1 MTVASMTVDQDSEA
15 SFDPTRPFLRASA
28 AATGSVKKLR
38 TPAYRRL
45 LHGIY
50 VLAAVEVTPVLIAEA
65 ALLPF
70 GEKAWASHATAAR
83 VLNLPIPAL
92 PGEHVTV
99 VERRRR
105 RGRKDVTCHLSRKG
119 WVNEISGI
127 RVSAPQQVFVE
138 LATQLNLVDLVIVG
152 DHMVRK
158 SLVDLETLRR
168 FCADA
173 SGPGAALART
183 AAGYV
188 RDGVDS
194 PMETRLRLLIVLAG
208 LPEPEV
214 NLLVGDEVERRKY
227 DLSYRRSKTILE
239 YDGRQHVER
248 IEQWEADLERR
259 EAIDDDQWR
268 IMVFVAKDIYRS
280 PGRTLE
286 RIQRALLLRGE
297 PGVPKSLSDAWQAHF
312 PGWS

>member
-1 MTVASMTVDQDSEA
+1 MTEDQDSVA
-15 SFDPTRPFLRASA
+15 FDPKRPFTRAWA
-28 AATGSVKKLR
+28 AAQGNISDLR
-38 TPAYRRL
+38 TAAYKRL

-50 VLAAVEVTPVLIAEA
+50 VAATVEVTPLLIAEA
-65 ALLPF
+65 VLMPF

-83 VLNLPIPAL
+83 VLGLPIPTL

-105 RGRKDVTCHLSRKG
+105 RSRREVACHLTRRG
-119 WVNEISGI
+119 WVNEISGVRI
-127 RVSAPQQVFVE
+127 SAPQQVFVE
-138 LATQLNLVDLVIVG
+138 LATQLSLVDLVIVG

-158 SLVDLETLRR
+158 GLVDLETLRA
-168 FCADA
+168 FCAVS
-173 SGPGAALART
+173 SGSGAALARM

-227 DLSYRRSKTILE
+227 DLSYRRSRTILE

-248 IEQWEADLERR
+248 VEQWEADLERR

-268 IMVFVAKDIYRS
+268 IMVFVGKDIYRS

-286 RIQRALLLRGE
+286 RIHRVLRLRGE
-297 PGVPKSLSDAWQAHF
+297 PGVPEILSDAWRAHF
-312 PGWS
+312 PSWS

>member
-1 MTVASMTVDQDSEA
+1 MLHGVYV
-15 SFDPTRPFLRASA
+15 
-28 AATGSVKKLR
+28 AAT
-38 TPAYRRL
+38 
-45 LHGIY
+45 
-50 VLAAVEVTPVLIAEA
+50 VEVTPLLIAEA
-65 ALLPF
+65 VLMPF

-83 VLNLPIPAL
+83 VLSLPVPAL

-105 RGRKDVTCHLSRKG
+105 RSRKDVTCHLSRKG
-119 WVNEISGI
+119 WINEISGV

-138 LATQLNLVDLVIVG
+138 LATQLSLVDLVVVG

-158 SLVDLETLRR
+158 GLVDIPTLRK

-173 SGPGAALART
+173 SGAGAALART
-183 AAGYV
+183 AASYV

-259 EAIDDDQWR
+259 EGIDDDQWR
-268 IMVFVAKDIYRS
+268 ILVFVAKDIYKS

-286 RIQRALLLRGE
+286 RIHRVLSLRGE
-297 PGVPKSLSDAWQAHF
+297 PGVPKTLSDAWRAHF

>member
-1 MTVASMTVDQDSEA
+1 MTADGETDVE
-15 SFDPTRPFLRASA
+15 FDPLRPFLHATA
-28 AATGSVKKLR
+28 AATGSVKELR

-50 VLAAVEVTPVLIAEA
+50 VLATVEVTPALMAEA
-65 ALLPF
+65 SLLPF
-70 GEKAWASHATAAR
+70 GDEAWASHATAAR
-83 VLNLPIPAL
+83 VHGLPIPAL

-105 RGRKDVTCHLSRKG
+105 RSRRDVTCHLSAKG
-119 WVNEISGI
+119 WVNEISGV

-158 SLVDLETLRR
+158 GIVDLETLRK
-168 FCADA
+168 FCADNR
-173 SGPGAALART
+173 GPGVALART

-188 RDGVDS
+188 RSGVDS

-259 EAIDDDQWR
+259 EGIDDDQWR
-268 IMVFVAKDIYRS
+268 ILVFVAKDIYKS

-286 RIQRALLLRGE
+286 RIHSVLLLRGE
-297 PGVPKSLSDAWQAHF
+297 PGVPATLSDAWRPHF

>member
-1 MTVASMTVDQDSEA
+1 MTVDQDSEVA
-15 SFDPTRPFLRASA
+15 FDPTRPFLRSA
-28 AATGSVKKLR
+28 AVAKGNARDLR
-38 TPAYRRL
+38 TPAYKRL

-50 VLAAVEVTPVLIAEA
+50 VAASVEVTPVVIAEA

-70 GEKAWASHATAAR
+70 GATAWASHATAAR
-83 VLNLPIPAL
+83 VLDLPIPAL

-105 RGRKDVTCHLSRKG
+105 RGRKDVTCHLTRKG
-119 WVNEISGI
+119 WVNEVSGVRI
-127 RVSAPQQVFVE
+127 SAPQQVFIE

-158 SLVDLETLRR
+158 GFVDLDTLKR

-188 RDGVDS
+188 RSGVDS

-248 IEQWEADLERR
+248 VEQWEADLERR
-259 EAIDDDQWR
+259 EGIDDDQWR
-268 IMVFVAKDIYRS
+268 ILVFVAKDIYKS

-286 RIQRALLLRGE
+286 RIHRVLRLRGE
-297 PGVPKSLSDAWQAHF
+297 PGVPATLSDAWRAHF

>member
-1 MTVASMTVDQDSEA
+1 MAIDQQPEVA
-15 SFDPTRPFLRASA
+15 FDPTRPFLRASA
-28 AATGSVKKLR
+28 AATGSVRELR

-50 VLAAVEVTPVLIAEA
+50 VAASVEVTPLTIAEA

-83 VLNLPIPAL
+83 VLDLPIPAL

-99 VERRRR
+99 VESRRRR
-105 RGRKDVTCHLSRKG
+105 SRKDVACHLARKG
-119 WVNEISGI
+119 WVNEVGGVK
-127 RVSAPQQVFVE
+127 VSAPQQVFLE
-138 LATQLNLVDLVIVG
+138 LATQLTLVDLVIVG

-158 SLVDLETLRR
+158 GLVDLGTLRE
-168 FCADA
+168 FCADS
-173 SGPGAALART
+173 SGPGAVLART
-183 AAGYV
+183 AVGYV
-188 RDGVDS
+188 RNGVDS

-259 EAIDDDQWR
+259 EGIDDDQWR
-268 IMVFVAKDIYRS
+268 ILVFVAKDIYKS

-286 RIQRALLLRGE
+286 RIHRALLLRGE
-297 PGVPKSLSDAWQAHF
+297 PGVPAALSDAWRAHF
-312 PGWS
+312 PGWP

>member
-1 MTVASMTVDQDSEA
+1 MTRDQESIA
-15 SFDPTRPFLRASA
+15 FDPTRPFARASA
-28 AATGSVKKLR
+28 AAQGNTKDLR
-38 TPAYRRL
+38 TPAYIRL

-50 VLAAVEVTPVLIAEA
+50 VSASVEVTPALLAEA
-65 ALLPF
+65 VLLPF
-70 GEKAWASHATAAR
+70 GQSAWASHATAAR
-83 VLNLPIPAL
+83 VLGLPIPAL

-105 RGRKDVTCHLSRKG
+105 RSRMDVTCHLARKG
-119 WVNEISGI
+119 WVNEVSGV

-138 LATQLNLVDLVIVG
+138 LATQLTLVELVIVG
-152 DHMVRK
+152 DHVVRK
-158 SLVDLETLRR
+158 GLVDLETLRK

-173 SGPGAALART
+173 SGPGATLART
-183 AAGYV
+183 AVGYV
-188 RDGVDS
+188 RNGVDS
-194 PMETRLRLLIVLAG
+194 PMETRLRLLVVLAG

-248 IEQWEADLERR
+248 VEQWEADLERR
-259 EAIDDDQWR
+259 EGIDDDQWR
-268 IMVFVAKDIYRS
+268 ILVFVAKDIYKT

-286 RIQRALLLRGE
+286 RIHSALRLRGE
-297 PGVPKSLSDAWQAHF
+297 PGVPATFSDAWRAHF

>member
-1 MTVASMTVDQDSEA
+1 MTVDQASEA
-15 SFDPTRPFLRASA
+15 PFDPMRPFLRASA
-28 AATGSVKKLR
+28 AATGSVKELR

-50 VLAAVEVTPVLIAEA
+50 VLATVEVTPTLIAEA

-70 GEKAWASHATAAR
+70 GEEAWASHATAAR

-99 VERRRR
+99 VDRRRR
-105 RGRKDVTCHLSRKG
+105 RGRKDVTCHLGRKG
-119 WVNEISGI
+119 WVNVISGV

-138 LATQLNLVDLVIVG
+138 LATQLSLVDLVIVG

-158 SLVDLETLRR
+158 GLVDLATLQR
-168 FCADA
+168 FCADS
-173 SGPGAALART
+173 SGPGAVLARV

-248 IEQWEADLERR
+248 VEQWEADLERR

-297 PGVPKSLSDAWQAHF
+297 PGVPTSLTDTWRAHF

>member
-1 MTVASMTVDQDSEA
+1 MTLDQDSVA
-15 SFDPTRPFLRASA
+15 FDPTRPFVRASA
-28 AATGSVKKLR
+28 AAQGNAKDLR
-38 TPAYRRL
+38 TPAYVRL

-50 VLAAVEVTPVLIAEA
+50 VAASVEVTPALMAEA

-83 VLNLPIPAL
+83 VLGLPIPAL

-99 VERRRR
+99 
-105 RGRKDVTCHLSRKG
+105 
-119 WVNEISGI
+119 
-127 RVSAPQQVFVE
+127 VE

-158 SLVDLETLRR
+158 GLVGLEKLQK
-168 FCADA
+168 FCVDA
-173 SGPGAALART
+173 SGPGAALARI

-188 RDGVDS
+188 RSGVDS

-248 IEQWEADLERR
+248 VEQWEADLERR
-259 EAIDDDQWR
+259 EGIDDDQWR
-268 IMVFVAKDIYRS
+268 ILVFVAKDIYKS

-286 RIQRALLLRGE
+286 RIHRVLRLRGE
-297 PGVPKSLSDAWQAHF
+297 PGVPTTLSDAWRAHF

>member
-1 MTVASMTVDQDSEA
+1 MTVDQDSA
-15 SFDPTRPFLRASA
+15 VAFDPTRPFLRASA
-28 AATGSVKKLR
+28 VATGIGKELR
-38 TPAYRRL
+38 TPAYKRL

-50 VLAAVEVTPVLIAEA
+50 VSASVEVTPTLIAEA

-83 VLNLPIPAL
+83 VLGLPIPAL

-99 VERRRR
+99 VERQRR
-105 RGRKDVTCHLSRKG
+105 RGRKDVTCHLTKKG
-119 WVNEISGI
+119 WVQLVRGV
-127 RVSAPQQVFVE
+127 RVSAPKQVFVE
-138 LATQLNLVDLVIVG
+138 LATTLTLVDLVVVG

-158 SLVDLETLRR
+158 GMLELDDLRR

-188 RDGVDS
+188 RNGVDS

-214 NLLVGDEVERRKY
+214 NLLVGNELERRKY
-227 DLSYRRSKTILE
+227 DLSYRRSKTIIE

-268 IMVFVAKDIYRS
+268 ILVFVAKDIYRS

-286 RIQRALLLRGE
+286 RIHRVLLLSGE

-312 PGWS
+312 PGWT

>member
-1 MTVASMTVDQDSEA
+1 MTEDQDSVA
-15 SFDPTRPFLRASA
+15 FDPARPFTRA
-28 AATGSVKKLR
+28 AAAAQGNISDLR
-38 TPAYRRL
+38 TSAYKRL

-50 VLAAVEVTPVLIAEA
+50 VASTVEVTASLVAEA

-70 GEKAWASHATAAR
+70 GGKAWASHATAAR
-83 VLNLPIPAL
+83 VMGLPIPAL

-105 RGRKDVTCHLSRKG
+105 RNRRDVTCHLSRKG
-119 WVNEISGI
+119 LVKVVSGA

-138 LATQLNLVDLVIVG
+138 LATQLTLVDLVIVG

-158 SLVDLETLRR
+158 GLVGLEKLRR
-168 FCADA
+168 FSADA
-173 SGPGAALART
+173 SGPGAALARI

-188 RDGVDS
+188 RSGVDS

-227 DLSYRRSKTILE
+227 DLSYRRSRTILE

-248 IEQWEADLERR
+248 VEQWEADLERR

-268 IMVFVAKDIYRS
+268 IMVFVAKDIYKS

-286 RIQRALLLRGE
+286 RIHRVLRLRGE
-297 PGVPKSLSDAWQAHF
+297 PGVPATLSEAWRAHF

>member
-1 MTVASMTVDQDSEA
+1 MTEDQDSVA
-15 SFDPTRPFLRASA
+15 FDPTRPFTRA
-28 AATGSVKKLR
+28 AAAAQGNIRDLR
-38 TPAYRRL
+38 TPSYQRL

-50 VLAAVEVTPVLIAEA
+50 VAATVEMTPALIAEA

-83 VLNLPIPAL
+83 VRGLPIPAL

-105 RGRKDVTCHLSRKG
+105 RSRKDVTCHLSRRG
-119 WVNEISGI
+119 WVNEVSGV

-138 LATQLNLVDLVIVG
+138 LATQLTLVDLVIVG

-158 SLVDLETLRR
+158 GLVELETLRK
-168 FCADA
+168 FCAES
-173 SGPGAALART
+173 SGPGVALART

-188 RDGVDS
+188 RTGVDS

-227 DLSYRRSKTILE
+227 DLSYRRSRTILE

-248 IEQWEADLERR
+248 VEQWEA
-259 EAIDDDQWR
+259 
-268 IMVFVAKDIYRS
+268 
-280 PGRTLE
+280 
-286 RIQRALLLRGE
+286 
-297 PGVPKSLSDAWQAHF
+297 
-312 PGWS
+312 

>member
-1 MTVASMTVDQDSEA
+1 MG
-15 SFDPTRPFLRASA
+15 SA
-28 AATGSVKKLR
+28 KELR
-38 TPAYRRL
+38 TPAYKRL

-50 VLAAVEVTPVLIAEA
+50 VSASVEVTPALMAEA

-70 GEKAWASHATAAR
+70 GDDAWASHATAAR
-83 VLNLPIPAL
+83 VLGVPIPAL

-105 RGRKDVTCHLSRKG
+105 RSRRDVTCHLRKSG
-119 WVNEISGI
+119 LVNEIAGA

-138 LATQLNLVDLVIVG
+138 LATQLTLVDLVIVG
-152 DHMVRK
+152 DHMVRNG
-158 SLVDLETLRR
+158 LVDLQTLRR

-183 AAGYV
+183 AADHV
-188 RDGVDS
+188 RSGVDS

-259 EAIDDDQWR
+259 EGIDDDQWR
-268 IMVFVAKDIYRS
+268 ILVFVAKDIYKS

-286 RIQRALLLRGE
+286 RIHRVLRLRGE
-297 PGVPKSLSDAWQAHF
+297 PGVPATLSEAWRAHF

>member
-1 MTVASMTVDQDSEA
+1 
-15 SFDPTRPFLRASA
+15 
-28 AATGSVKKLR
+28 VKDLR
-38 TPAYRRL
+38 TPAYKRL

-50 VLAAVEVTPVLIAEA
+50 VSASVEVTPGLMAEA
-65 ALLPF
+65 VLLPF
-70 GEKAWASHATAAR
+70 GGKAWASHATAAR
-83 VLNLPIPAL
+83 VLGLPIPAL

-105 RGRKDVTCHLSRKG
+105 RSRRDVTCHLSRSG
-119 WVNEISGI
+119 LVNEISGA

-138 LATQLNLVDLVIVG
+138 LATQLTLVDLVIVG

-158 SLVDLETLRR
+158 GLVDLETLRE
-168 FCADA
+168 FCADT
-173 SGPGAALART
+173 SGPGAALARE
-183 AAGYV
+183 AASYV
-188 RDGVDS
+188 RNGVDS

-214 NLLVGDEVERRKY
+214 NLLVGDDVERRKY

-259 EAIDDDQWR
+259 EGIDDDQWR
-268 IMVFVAKDIYRS
+268 ILVFVAKDIYKS

-286 RIQRALLLRGE
+286 RIHRALRLRGE
-297 PGVPKSLSDAWQAHF
+297 PGVPATLSDAWRAHF

>member
-1 MTVASMTVDQDSEA
+1 MTEDPDSVP
-15 SFDPTRPFLRASA
+15 FDPTRPFTRA
-28 AATGSVKKLR
+28 AAAARGNIRDLR
-38 TPAYRRL
+38 TPSYQRL

-50 VLAAVEVTPVLIAEA
+50 VAAPVETTPALIAEA

-83 VLNLPIPAL
+83 VLGLPIPPL

-105 RGRKDVTCHLSRKG
+105 RSRREVACHLTKKG
-119 WVNEISGI
+119 WVKEVSGV

-138 LATQLNLVDLVIVG
+138 LATQLTLVDLVIVG
-152 DHMVRK
+152 DHLVRK
-158 SLVDLETLRR
+158 GLVDLETLRK

-188 RDGVDS
+188 RNGVDS

-214 NLLVGDEVERRKY
+214 NLLVGDEIERRKY
-227 DLSYRRSKTILE
+227 DLSYRRSRTILE

-248 IEQWEADLERR
+248 VEQWEADLERR

-268 IMVFVAKDIYRS
+268 IMVFVAKDIYKS

-286 RIQRALLLRGE
+286 RIHRALRLRGE
-297 PGVPKSLSDAWQAHF
+297 PGVPSTLSDAWRAHF

>member
-1 MTVASMTVDQDSEA
+1 MTEDPESGA
-15 SFDPTRPFLRASA
+15 FDPTRPFTRA
-28 AATGSVKKLR
+28 AAAAQGNIRDLR
-38 TPAYRRL
+38 TPSYRRL

-50 VLAAVEVTPVLIAEA
+50 VAATVETTAALMAEA

-83 VLNLPIPAL
+83 VLGLPIPAL

-105 RGRKDVTCHLSRKG
+105 RGRRDVTCHLSRKG
-119 WVNEISGI
+119 LVNVIGGV
-127 RVSAPQQVFVE
+127 RVSAPQQVFIE
-138 LATQLNLVDLVIVG
+138 LATQLSLVDLVIVG
-152 DHMVRK
+152 DHLVRK
-158 SLVDLETLRR
+158 GLVDLATLRA
-168 FCADA
+168 FCAET

-183 AAGYV
+183 AVGYV

-214 NLLVGDEVERRKY
+214 NLLVGDELERRKY
-227 DLSYRRSKTILE
+227 DLSYRRSRTIIE

-259 EAIDDDQWR
+259 EGIDDDQWR
-268 IMVFVAKDIYRS
+268 ILVFVAKDIYKS
-280 PGRTLE
+280 PGRPLE
-286 RIQRALLLRGE
+286 RIHRVLQLRGE
-297 PGVPKSLSDAWQAHF
+297 PGVPTTLSDAWRAHF

>member
-1 MTVASMTVDQDSEA
+1 MTEDQDSVA
-15 SFDPTRPFLRASA
+15 FDPMRPFTRA
-28 AATGSVKKLR
+28 AAAAQGNIRDLR
-38 TPAYRRL
+38 TPTYQRL

-50 VLAAVEVTPVLIAEA
+50 VAATVEMTPALIAEA

-83 VLNLPIPAL
+83 VLGLPIPAL

-105 RGRKDVTCHLSRKG
+105 RSRRDVTCHLTKKG
-119 WVNEISGI
+119 WFNEVSGV

-138 LATQLNLVDLVIVG
+138 LATQLTLVDLVIVG
-152 DHMVRK
+152 DHLVRK
-158 SLVDLETLRR
+158 GLVDLATLRK

-183 AAGYV
+183 ATGYV
-188 RDGVDS
+188 RNGVDS

-248 IEQWEADLERR
+248 VEQWEADLERR
-259 EAIDDDQWR
+259 EGIDDDQWR
-268 IMVFVAKDIYRS
+268 ILVFVAKDIYKS

-286 RIQRALLLRGE
+286 RIHRALRLRGE
-297 PGVPKSLSDAWQAHF
+297 PGVPATLSDAWRAHF

>member
-1 MTVASMTVDQDSEA
+1 MTVDQDSEVA
-15 SFDPTRPFLRASA
+15 FDPMRPFLRAWA
-28 AATGSVKKLR
+28 AANGSVKELR
-38 TPAYRRL
+38 TPAYKRL

-50 VLAAVEVTPVLIAEA
+50 VASSVEVTPALIAEA

-70 GEKAWASHATAAR
+70 DEKAWASHGTAAR
-83 VLNLPIPAL
+83 VLDLPIPAL

-105 RGRKDVTCHLSRKG
+105 RSRRDVTCHLTQKG
-119 WVNEISGI
+119 WVHEISGV

-152 DHMVRK
+152 DHLVRK
-158 SLVDLETLRR
+158 GLVDLETLRR
-168 FCADA
+168 FCAEA

-188 RDGVDS
+188 RNGVDS

-214 NLLVGDEVERRKY
+214 NLLVGSEVERRKY
-227 DLSYRRSKTILE
+227 DLSYRRSKTIIE

-248 IEQWEADLERR
+248 VEQWEADLERR

-286 RIQRALLLRGE
+286 RIHRVLRLRGE
-297 PGVPKSLSDAWQAHF
+297 PGVPVTLSDAWRAHF